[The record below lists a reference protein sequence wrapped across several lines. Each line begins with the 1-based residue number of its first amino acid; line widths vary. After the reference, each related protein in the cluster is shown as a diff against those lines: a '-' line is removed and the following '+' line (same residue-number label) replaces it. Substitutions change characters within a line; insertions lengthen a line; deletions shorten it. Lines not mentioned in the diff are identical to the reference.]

1 LTFFFFGGGW
11 CNFIWGG
18 AKCVIFG
25 YIDERTALLMFVEK
39 EFYLTLIPGYKSV
52 GRLKLLIMKRKHL
65 DGTQHSTHRDR
76 PS

>member
-1 LTFFFFGGGW
+1 
-11 CNFIWGG
+11 
-18 AKCVIFG
+18 
-25 YIDERTALLMFVEK
+25 MFVEK